1 MDGEDEPYVPYIPLQ
16 QRRDARFKTLASSSG
31 NVKEKQQF
39 EDIQDQEKERE
50 DELSRK
56 REKQRKERTLLDG
69 AAEVKRRKM
78 EEDAL
83 KSVLQLRQE
92 EEDKLLKELA
102 GQQRKLVS
110 DAELA
115 TGVEYRESLPA
126 T

>member
-1 MDGEDEPYVPYIPLQ
+1 MEEEEAYVPYVPLQ
-16 QRRDARFKTLASSSG
+16 KRREARFASLATQSG

-39 EDIQDQEKERE
+39 DDIQDQEKEKE
-50 DELSRK
+50 EEANRK
-56 REKQRKERTLLDG
+56 REKIRRERTLLDG

-83 KSVLQLRQE
+83 KSVNQLRQE

-115 TGVEYRESLPA
+115 QGVEYRESLPA